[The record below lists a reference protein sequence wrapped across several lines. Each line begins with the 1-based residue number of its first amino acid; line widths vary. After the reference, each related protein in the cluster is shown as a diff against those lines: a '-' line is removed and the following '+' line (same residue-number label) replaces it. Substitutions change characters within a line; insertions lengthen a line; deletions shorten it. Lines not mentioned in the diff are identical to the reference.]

1 MQAKC
6 EEKCNKE
13 KYVLDSGRFKSKH
26 IYICLEEIPVPG
38 IVDILFT
45 GKIPGNPHE
54 KIRQDTR
61 KDPIDVGYLCVENI

>member
-6 EEKCNKE
+6 EAKCDEEN
-13 KYVLDSGRFKSKH
+13 YVLDSGRFESEH
-26 IYICLEEIPVPG
+26 MYIRLEGIPVPG
-38 IVDILFT
+38 IVDILLT
-45 GKIPGNPHE
+45 GKISPNPHA